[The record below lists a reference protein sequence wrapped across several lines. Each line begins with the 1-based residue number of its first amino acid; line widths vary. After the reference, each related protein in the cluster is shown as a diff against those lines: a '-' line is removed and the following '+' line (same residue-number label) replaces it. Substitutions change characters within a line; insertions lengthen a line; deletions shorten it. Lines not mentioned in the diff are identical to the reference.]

1 MEKNISYMMNTIVN
15 PETIG
20 EMWNIV
26 SDADFCQFCVP
37 RGRGDEFFFFELNIT
52 KLRNEG
58 NEYVKRLS
66 SEVYTEFDMDR
77 FIEDYITGV
86 PECVEL
92 FNNDD
97 NWNSKLIY
105 LNDKVNDIEWLINK
119 AACLIG
125 PLDAKDMA
133 EEWDLETLRY
143 LAAKEL
149 FYRWSDGED
158 IED

>member
-1 MEKNISYMMNTIVN
+1 MKKCISYMMNTIVN

-37 RGRGDEFFFFELNIT
+37 RGDDEFFFFELNIT

-66 SEVYTEFDMDR
+66 SEEYTEFDTDS

-86 PECVEL
+86 QECVEL

-97 NWNSKLIY
+97 NWNSKLIV
-105 LNDKVNDIEWLINK
+105 LNDKVNDIEWLIDK

-125 PLDAKDMA
+125 PFDSKDMA
-133 EEWDLETLRY
+133 EEWNLETLRY
-143 LAAKEL
+143 MAAKEL

>member
-1 MEKNISYMMNTIVN
+1 MEKNVFYMMNTIAN
-15 PETIG
+15 PESIG
-20 EMWNIV
+20 EMWEFV
-26 SDADFCQFCVP
+26 SDADFCQFCIP
-37 RGRGDEFFFFELNIT
+37 RGEDEFFFFELNIT
-52 KLRNEG
+52 KLRNDG

-66 SEVYTEFDMDR
+66 SEEYTEFDMDC

-92 FNNDD
+92 FKNDD
-97 NWNSKLIY
+97 NWNSKLID
-105 LNDKVNDIEWLINK
+105 LKDKVNDIEWLIDK
-119 AACLIG
+119 AACLTG
-125 PLDAKDMA
+125 PGDAKDFA
-133 EEWDLETLRY
+133 EEGDMETLRY